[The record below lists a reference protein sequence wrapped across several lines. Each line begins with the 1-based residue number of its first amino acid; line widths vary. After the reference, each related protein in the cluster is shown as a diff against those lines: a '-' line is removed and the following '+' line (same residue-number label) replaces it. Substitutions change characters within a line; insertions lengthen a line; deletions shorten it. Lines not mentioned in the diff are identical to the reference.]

1 MRVLSF
7 VNQKGG
13 CGKTTSAVHLAG
25 AFARLGLRTLLVDLD
40 PQAHASMS
48 LSCAP
53 AEGEPTVR
61 EVLAGRARAE
71 EALVAVPGG
80 VWLLPATIALAEFEE
95 ESARLIE
102 PEQQLTRALDELQGI
117 FEVVLLDC
125 PPRVDGVLTKN
136 ALRASDVVLLVVE
149 TGAYAL
155 QGAVQALAIVE
166 ELRKDL
172 ARPFET
178 RVLATIFDRRM
189 KIAREVLVALELRF
203 GPRLLDSVLR
213 HHERLR
219 EVAALGSPIQVLDP
233 ASEACADFAALAEEL
248 ARTGLVPRRTIA
260 RAAQNAAQRAT

>member
-61 EVLAGRARAE
+61 EVLAGRARAD

-80 VWLLPATIALAEFEE
+80 VWLLPATLALSEFEE
-95 ESARLIE
+95 ESARILE
-102 PEQQLTRALDELQGI
+102 PERQLARALEELRGI

-125 PPRVDGVLTKN
+125 PPRVDGVLAKN
-136 ALRASDVVLLVVE
+136 ALRASDLVLLVVE

-155 QGAVQALAIVE
+155 QGAVRAMEIVE
-166 ELRKDL
+166 ELRGEL
-172 ARPFET
+172 ERPFET
-178 RVLATIFDRRM
+178 RVLATLFDRRM

-203 GPRLLDSVLR
+203 GPRLLDSVIR
-213 HHERLR
+213 HHVRLR
-219 EVAALGSPIQVLDP
+219 EVAALGSPIQVVDP

-248 ARTGLVPRRTIA
+248 MRQGLVPRRSV
-260 RAAQNAAQRAT
+260 AQTATRGV